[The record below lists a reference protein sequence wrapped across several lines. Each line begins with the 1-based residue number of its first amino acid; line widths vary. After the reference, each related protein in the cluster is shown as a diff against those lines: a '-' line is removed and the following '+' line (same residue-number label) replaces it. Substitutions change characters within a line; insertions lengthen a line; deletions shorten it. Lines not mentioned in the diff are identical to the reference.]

1 MNEYIE
7 LFVSGDSRG
16 KFTTKTSLDY
26 KLTSSEKESLWKRGI
41 PSTVLK
47 RFLVEIIKYKYLHN
61 ESSLRF
67 IEDISIDIISNGEYC
82 VAVDIYL

>member
-7 LFVSGDSRG
+7 LFVSGDARG

-26 KLTSSEKESLWKRGI
+26 MLTSNEKESLWKRGI
-41 PSTVLK
+41 PLK
-47 RFLVEIIKYKYLHN
+47 TLKEYLKTIIKNKYLHN
-61 ESSLRF
+61 ESSLTF
-67 IEDISIDIISNGEYC
+67 IEDISIDVISNGECC